1 MFHAAATQFAD
12 ADTHETLH
20 SWEALSTL
28 PDSRLAD
35 LALRLA
41 AERPRQL
48 RFLRSRLPSL
58 QDAEDAWQDAA
69 VKFLQHADAL
79 EAAERPQMWMGAS
92 LRRLVVDRYRRAA
105 VQRRT
110 LEGFAVQPPSETS
123 DTSEDLVAPSDCL
136 KAALGALKPEYRQIL
151 AETYL
156 EERPLRAVARH
167 HDLTANNA
175 AVRLHRGRHALR
187 QAMAEKCEACP
198 LADCWA
204 KSRTEKLLK
213 PRRDSRDAARAA

>member
-1 MFHAAATQFAD
+1 MLHDAASQFENADLAATLQPWESLSGL
-12 ADTHETLH
+12 ADTQ
-20 SWEALSTL
+20 
-28 PDSRLAD
+28 DSAAD
-35 LALRLA
+35 LALQLA

-69 VKFLQHADAL
+69 IKFLQHAEAL
-79 EAAERPQMWMGAS
+79 GAAERPQAWMGVS

-110 LEGFAVQPPSETS
+110 LEALAVQPAPDAADDE
-123 DTSEDLVAPSDCL
+123 EDLVVPSDCL
-136 KAALGALKPEYRQIL
+136 KAALGGLKPGYRQIL

-156 EERPLRAVARH
+156 EDRPLKEVARRLE
-167 HDLTANNA
+167 LTANNA
-175 AVRLHRGRHALR
+175 AVRLHRARHALR
-187 QAMAEKCEACP
+187 QAMAEKCQACP

-204 KSRTEKLLK
+204 KTRAETLLQ
-213 PRRDSRDAARAA
+213 A